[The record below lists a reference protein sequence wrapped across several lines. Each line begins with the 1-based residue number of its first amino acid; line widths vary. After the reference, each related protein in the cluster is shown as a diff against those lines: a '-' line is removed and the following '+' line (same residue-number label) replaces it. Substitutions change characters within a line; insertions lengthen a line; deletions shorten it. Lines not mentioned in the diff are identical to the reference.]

1 MGHLNT
7 EQGAHRTLSRTRG
20 ATGTAFR
27 YDSGMPFRFTKM
39 HGLGN
44 DFVVFDAED
53 AAALPDRAFLRALAD
68 RHTGVGFDQA
78 LAVLPAQRP
87 GAAAEYRIY
96 NADGGEVEQCGN
108 GARCVAAL
116 VAARQG
122 RIGEI
127 FELDSPP
134 GPIQARVSADGLV
147 AITMGI
153 PDFEP
158 AAVAFSAPEPA
169 ALYDLDLGDQV
180 VSLSAVS
187 MGNPH
192 AVIRVPA
199 VDGAPVTTLG
209 PRIEVHPRFTRRT
222 NVGFVEVASREHIW
236 LRVWER
242 CVGETRACGTGAC
255 AAVAVGRHLGW
266 LDDTVAVDL
275 PGGRLTI
282 HWPGPGE
289 TLWMTG
295 PAVRVYEGTLTP

>member
-20 ATGTAFR
+20 ATATAFR
-27 YDSGMPFRFTKM
+27 YDPGMPFRFTKM

-134 GPIQARVSADGLV
+134 GPIQARVTADGLV
-147 AITMGI
+147 AIAMGI
-153 PDFEP
+153 PDFDP
-158 AAVAFSAPEPA
+158 AAVAFSAPEA
-169 ALYDLDLGDQV
+169 APLYDLDLGDQV

-192 AVIRVPA
+192 AVIRVA
-199 VDGAPVTTLG
+199 AG
-209 PRIEVHPRFTRRT
+209 
-222 NVGFVEVASREHIW
+222 EHIW

-242 CVGETRACGTGAC
+242 GVGETRACGTGAC

-266 LDDTVAVDL
+266 LDETVAVDL

-295 PAVRVYEGTLTP
+295 PAVRV

>member
-1 MGHLNT
+1 MGHPNT
-7 EQGAHRTLSRTRG
+7 DQDAHRTLSRTRA

-27 YDSGMPFRFTKM
+27 YHSGMAFRFTKM

-44 DFVVFDAED
+44 DFVVFDVED
-53 AAALPDRAFLRALAD
+53 AVALPDRAFLRALAD

-78 LAVLPAQRP
+78 LAILPAQRA

-122 RIGEI
+122 RIGDI

-134 GPIQARVSADGLV
+134 GPVQARVTADGLV
-147 AITMGI
+147 AIAMGV
-153 PDFEP
+153 PDFDP
-158 AAVAFSAPEPA
+158 QALGFTAPAPEPR
-169 ALYDLDLGDQV
+169 YDLDLGDEV
-180 VSLSAVS
+180 VSLAAVS

-199 VDGAPVTTLG
+199 IDSAPVTTLG

-222 NVGFVEVASREHIW
+222 NVGFVEVAARDHLW

-242 CVGETRACGTGAC
+242 GVGETRACGTGAC

-266 LDDTVAVDL
+266 LDEQVAVDL

-295 PAVRVYEGTLTP
+295 PAVRVYEGTLTS